1 MKKSVRY
8 GLLLLAVF
16 IICMSLIILSSQP
29 VYANEEEE
37 VEEEQE
43 DNELTE
49 EDIYEFYRDK
59 AISDANRAIFRIT
72 NPDLVIGYEEAF
84 MKDVAKAISLVEYAK
99 DEYDAEDS
107 DFDNLAKLHK
117 AETKALKFLSI
128 RAARDA
134 IDKIPPL
141 DQITSE
147 HREIIEE
154 ARRLVLVAIQEH
166 GATPFQICWRLEYLE
181 DAEDRLP
188 EEEEPKPKPKPD
200 DRKPTPPTGGV
211 FGVLAAGLVMTG
223 SGLLYLNTRRKG
235 RH

>member
-1 MKKSVRY
+1 MKKSVRF
-8 GLLLLAVF
+8 GLLLLVVF
-16 IICMSLIILSSQP
+16 IISISLIVLSDQP
-29 VYANEEEE
+29 VFANEEE
-37 VEEEQE
+37 VEGEHGE
-43 DNELTE
+43 ELTE
-49 EDIYEFYRDK
+49 EDIFEFYKAK
-59 AISDANRAIFRIT
+59 AISNANRAIFRIT

-99 DEYDAEDS
+99 EEFDAEDS
-107 DFDNLAKLHK
+107 DFDNLAKLRK

-128 RAARDA
+128 QAARDA
-134 IDKIPPL
+134 VDKIPPL

-154 ARRLVLVAIQEH
+154 ARRLVLIAIQEH
-166 GATPFQICWRLEYLE
+166 GATPFQICWRYEYLE

-188 EEEEPKPKPKPD
+188 EEEKPEPKPEKPD

-211 FGVLAAGLVMTG
+211 YGFLAAGLALAGTG
-223 SGLLYLNTRRKG
+223 FVYLNTRRKG